1 MKLKTTLAFLVL
13 PLAISSAY
21 ADEGD
26 GMPTFT
32 FGGFGT
38 AALTKS
44 NSDDAEFIRPNQVR
58 GVTTNAKNSVDSN
71 FGFQATAKFNNWLTF
86 TGQGLV
92 RKIATDDFTAE
103 LAWAFAKAK
112 ISDNVSVRVGR
123 FGLPVYMISEYRS
136 LGYASTMMRPPVEM
150 YSQVPIESVDGA
162 DVIYQTSFGDTSFT
176 GQLALGQT
184 EQDFSSGFSGKFT
197 KMTAINLVAENGPF
211 TFRFGRADTTINISN
226 YTALNSLVG
235 GLRAFSANPGLET
248 AFGLKAAANQ
258 IELKDAKG
266 SFTSVGMSLDWKNI
280 IVQAEYGKRKANR
293 LSLADSSSWYTMLGY
308 RIGKF
313 TPYFNHA
320 SVKKDSANFIS
331 GLPTSGA
338 LPPQLLAVT
347 NGANYVA
354 SNGAIQNSNS
364 LGLRW
369 DFYKSAAFK
378 MQLDRFSPERGSGT
392 FTNAKPTFTGPVTVF
407 AAGVD
412 FVF

>member
-1 MKLKTTLAFLVL
+1 MKLKPALALLVL

-21 ADEGD
+21 AGEGD

-32 FGGFGT
+32 FSGFGT

-44 NSDDAEFIRPNQVR
+44 NSDDAEFVRPNQGR

-71 FGFQATAKFNNWLTF
+71 FGFQATAKFNDWLSF

-92 RKIATDDFTAE
+92 RKIVTDDFSAE
-103 LAWAFAKAK
+103 LGWAFAKAK
-112 ISDNVSVRVGR
+112 LSDNVSVRAGR

-162 DVIYQTSFGDTSFT
+162 DIIYQGSFGDTSFT
-176 GQLALGQT
+176 GQLAIGQT
-184 EQDFSSGFSGKFT
+184 EQDFSAGYSGKFT

-211 TFRFGRADTTINISN
+211 TFRFGRVDTTINVAN
-226 YTALNSLVG
+226 YAGLNSVVG
-235 GLRAFSANPGLET
+235 GLRAFSANPGLEA

-266 SFTSVGMSLDWKNI
+266 SFTSVGMSMDWKNI
-280 IVQAEYGKRKANR
+280 IAQAEYGKRKIDR
-293 LSLADSSSWYTMLGY
+293 LSIADTSSWYTMLGY

-320 SVKKDSANFIS
+320 SVKKDSANSIA

-338 LPPQLLAVT
+338 LPAQLLAVT
-347 NGANYVA
+347 NGANFVA
-354 SNGAIQNSNS
+354 SNGANQTSNS

-378 MQLDRFSPERGSGT
+378 VQLDRFSPEKGAGT
-392 FTNAKPTFTGPVTVF
+392 FTKAKPGFTGPVTVF

>member
-1 MKLKTTLAFLVL
+1 MNLKPALALLVL

-21 ADEGD
+21 AEEGD
-26 GMPTFT
+26 GFPTFT
-32 FGGFGT
+32 FSGFGT

-44 NSDDAEFIRPNQVR
+44 NSDNAEFVRPNQVT

-71 FGFQATAKFNNWLTF
+71 FGFQATAKFNDMFSF

-92 RKIATDDFTAE
+92 RKIVTDDFSAE
-103 LAWAFAKAK
+103 LAWAFAKIK
-112 ISDNVSVRVGR
+112 ISDNVSVRAGR

-150 YSQVPIESVDGA
+150 YSQVPLESADGA
-162 DVIYQTSFGDTSFT
+162 DIIYQASFGDTSFT

-184 EQDFSSGFSGKFT
+184 EQDFSAGYSGKFT
-197 KMTAINLVAENGPF
+197 KMSAINLVAENGPF
-211 TFRFGRADTTINISN
+211 TFRFGRVDTTINVDN
-226 YTALNSLVG
+226 YAGLNSVVG
-235 GLRAFSANPGLET
+235 GLRAFSANPGLEA

-266 SFTSVGMSLDWKNI
+266 SFTSLGMSLDWKNVI
-280 IVQAEYGKRKANR
+280 AQAEYGKRKIDR
-293 LSLADSSSWYTMLGY
+293 LSIADTSSWYTMIGY

-320 SVKKDSANFIS
+320 SVKKDSANFIA

-338 LPPQLLAVT
+338 LPAQLLAVT
-347 NGANYVA
+347 NGANSVA
-354 SNGAIQNSNS
+354 SNGSNQTSNS
-364 LGLRW
+364 IGLRW

-378 MQLDRFSPERGSGT
+378 MQLDRFSPGPGSGT
-392 FTNAKPTFTGPVTVF
+392 FTKAKPGFTGPVTVF

>member
-1 MKLKTTLAFLVL
+1 MQLKPTLALLVL
-13 PLAISSAY
+13 PFAISSAY

-32 FGGFGT
+32 FSGFGT

-44 NSDDAEFIRPNQVR
+44 NSDDAEFVRPNQGR

-71 FGFQATAKFNNWLTF
+71 FGFQATAKMNNWLSF

-92 RKIATDDFTAE
+92 RKIVTDDFTAE

-112 ISDNVSVRVGR
+112 ISDNVSVRAGR

-136 LGYASTMMRPPVEM
+136 LGYASTMIRPAVEM

-162 DVIYQTSFGDTSFT
+162 DVIYQGSFGDTSFT
-176 GQLALGQT
+176 GQLAFGQT
-184 EQDFSSGFSGKFT
+184 EQDFTSGSSGKFT
-197 KMTAINLVAENGPF
+197 KMSAINLVAENGPF
-211 TFRFGRADTTINISN
+211 TFRFGRADTTINIAN
-226 YTALNSLVG
+226 FAALNSIVG
-235 GLRAFSANPGLET
+235 GLRAFSANPGLEA
-248 AFGLKAAANQ
+248 AFNLKSAANQ
-258 IELKDAKG
+258 IEIKDAKG
-266 SFTSVGMSLDWKNI
+266 SFTSLGMSLDWKNM
-280 IVQAEYGKRKANR
+280 IVQAEYGKRKTDR
-293 LSLADSSSWYTMLGY
+293 LSIPDTSSWYTMLGY

-320 SVKKDSANFIS
+320 SVKQDSASSIA

-347 NGANYVA
+347 NGANFIA
-354 SNGAIQNSNS
+354 SSGAKQTSNS

-392 FTNAKPTFTGPVTVF
+392 FINAKPGFKGPVTVF
-407 AAGVD
+407 AAGID

>member
-1 MKLKTTLAFLVL
+1 MKLKPALALLVL

-32 FGGFGT
+32 FSGFGT

-44 NSDDAEFIRPNQVR
+44 NSDDAEFIRPNQGR
-58 GVTTNAKNSVDSN
+58 GVTSNAKNSVDSN
-71 FGFQATAKFNNWLTF
+71 FGFQATAKFNDMFSF

-92 RKIATDDFTAE
+92 RKIVTDDFTAE

-112 ISDNVSVRVGR
+112 ISDNLSVRAGR

-150 YSQVPIESVDGA
+150 YSQVPVESVDGA
-162 DVIYQTSFGDTSFT
+162 DIIYQGSFGDTNFT
-176 GQLALGQT
+176 GQFAIGNT
-184 EQDFSSGFSGKFT
+184 EQDFSAGFTGKFT
-197 KMTAINLVAENGPF
+197 KMTGINLVAENGPF
-211 TFRFGRADTTINISN
+211 TFRFGRVDTTINSDN
-226 YTALNSLVG
+226 YAALNSIVG
-235 GLRAFSANPGLET
+235 GLRAFSANPGLEA
-248 AFGLKAAANQ
+248 AFGLKAVANS

-280 IVQAEYGKRKANR
+280 VAQAEYGKRKVDR
-293 LSLADSSSWYTMLGY
+293 ISISDSSSWYTMVGY

-320 SVKKDSANFIS
+320 SVKKDTPYTIA

-338 LPPQLLAVT
+338 FPAQFLAVT
-347 NGANYVA
+347 NGANSVA
-354 SNGAIQNSNS
+354 SNGSNQTSNS
-364 LGLRW
+364 IGLRW
-369 DFYKSAAFK
+369 DFYKSAALK
-378 MQLDRFSPERGSGT
+378 MQLDRFSPGPGSGT
-392 FTNAKPTFTGPVTVF
+392 FTKANPGFTGPVTVF

>member
-1 MKLKTTLAFLVL
+1 MQLKPALALLVL

-21 ADEGD
+21 AEDES
-26 GMPTFT
+26 GMPSFT
-32 FGGFGT
+32 FSGFGT

-44 NSDDAEFIRPNQVR
+44 NSDDAEFIRPNQVS
-58 GVTTNAKNSVDSN
+58 GVKTNAKNSVDSN
-71 FGFQATAKFNNWLTF
+71 FGFQATAKFNDWFTL

-92 RKIATDDFTAE
+92 RKIVTDDFTAE

-112 ISDNVSVRVGR
+112 ISDNISVRVGR

-162 DVIYQTSFGDTSFT
+162 DVIYQKSFGDTSIT

-184 EQDFSSGFSGKFT
+184 EQDFSAGFSGKFT
-197 KMTAINLVAENGPF
+197 KMAAINLVAENGPL
-211 TFRFGRADTTINISN
+211 TFRFGRVNTTINIDNFTS
-226 YTALNSLVG
+226 LNSIVG
-235 GLRAFSANPGLET
+235 GLRAFSANPGLEA
-248 AFGLKAAANQ
+248 AFGLKSAANQ
-258 IELKDAKG
+258 IELKGAKG

-280 IVQAEYGKRKANR
+280 IAQTEYGKRKVDR
-293 LSLADSSSWYTMLGY
+293 LSIADSTSWYTMLGY

-320 SVKKDSANFIS
+320 SVRKDSANSIA

-347 NGANYVA
+347 NGANFVA
-354 SNGAIQNSNS
+354 SNGAIQTSNS

-378 MQLDRFSPERGSGT
+378 MQLDRFSPERGPGT
-392 FTNAKPTFTGPVTVF
+392 FTKATPNFKGPVTVF